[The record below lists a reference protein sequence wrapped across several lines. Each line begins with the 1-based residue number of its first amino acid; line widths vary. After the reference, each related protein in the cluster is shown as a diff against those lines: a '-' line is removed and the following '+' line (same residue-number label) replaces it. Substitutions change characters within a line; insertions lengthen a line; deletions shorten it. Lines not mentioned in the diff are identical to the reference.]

1 MPHRHPI
8 ALCRIEAYHSR
19 QRGVFPPSFFSRII
33 QVASTGTKVVDSTYD
48 EIMAKPTAIDS
59 GTNNCRAT
67 PAIKKEGTNTE
78 RTHNMASNRGIAVLR
93 QASTTAMARDM
104 PDSFAVSRSE
114 WMFSISTVAS
124 STSTPTAIARPPR
137 VMILLV
143 APVIHN
149 QTTP

>member
-78 RTHNMASNRGIAVLR
+78 RTHNMASNRGIALVR
-93 QASTTAMARDM
+93 QSSTTPKAPDFPDTFQLARD
-104 PDSFAVSRSE
+104 E
-114 WMFSISTVAS
+114 G
-124 STSTPTAIARPPR
+124 R
-137 VMILLV
+137 V
-143 APVIHN
+143 PS
-149 QTTP
+149 